1 MKMFIYNPNL
11 SYCSILTLSQYPP
24 MHTTAISVRVVW
36 NEIFRSCQSLIISIL
51 PALTWGK
58 ECFAYQSSLHQNGFE
73 NVSSRETHY
82 RYNEKPSHYSNPS
95 WKARRNLITVVIVVN
110 VFLVLIA
117 LLHMCNTDLSCYTI
131 NQQNYNTKFAEALSW
146 H

>member
-73 NVSSRETHY
+73 NVLQEIHIIDIMKNLRTIPIHHGRKSYNCSQCIPCVNCTTAHVQY
-82 RYNEKPSHYSNPS
+82 RSQ
-95 WKARRNLITVVIVVN
+95 
-110 VFLVLIA
+110 
-117 LLHMCNTDLSCYTI
+117 LLHYKS
-131 NQQNYNTKFAEALSW
+131 TKL
-146 H
+146 